1 MKMYKDADSGKIIV
15 EVYDICYLRE
25 KDHPYGWLKRHY
37 LHFRLK
43 FALYRADEVHVKD
56 QTMKTDIVRYYFIP
70 KEKIFIRSTENG
82 ISQKK
87 YCIRSMSVQSRV

>member
-15 EVYDICYLRE
+15 EVYDISYLRE

-56 QTMKTDIVRYYFIP
+56 QTMKTDIIRYYFVP
-70 KEKIFIRSTENG
+70 KDKIFIRSTES
-82 ISQKK
+82 SQHLNRT
-87 YCIRSMSVQSRV
+87 CSC

>member
-1 MKMYKDADSGKIIV
+1 MKMYKDAESGKIIV
-15 EVYDICYLRE
+15 EVYDISYLRE

-56 QTMKTDIVRYYFIP
+56 QTMKTDIVRYYFVS
-70 KEKIFIRSTENG
+70 KEKIFIRSTES
-82 ISQKK
+82 SQHLNRT
-87 YCIRSMSVQSRV
+87 CSC